1 MELTLQRPRT
11 ISADV
16 AARLERHI
24 AADLAVGDKLPPER
38 ELCTMFGISRAT
50 LREALRAL
58 EDRRLIERRPGRG
71 TVVRPT
77 PDPQLRLSFTPF
89 GDQGPDEFAQAA
101 ELRRMVEPQVAELA
115 ALRAT
120 DLDLAQLDE
129 VLRESHAGLTADESL
144 RLDVEFHRRLAVATG
159 NPLLVGVC
167 EAMNGLVH
175 DVRLRSHWAREGRRN
190 SIEGHQRLYA
200 AIAAHDPAAARAAM
214 DEHLAQVGELIG
226 DLDELLAG
234 EVGGTVAGASQA
246 GPSRPFSGG
255 GTRGT
260 QPAAP
265 PPTDQPTAG
274 QETR

>member
-24 AADLAVGDKLPPER
+24 ADDLAVGDKLPPER
-38 ELCTMFGISRAT
+38 ELCTMFGVSRAT

-71 TVVRPT
+71 TVVRPA

-89 GDQGPDEFAQAA
+89 GDQEPDDFAQAA

-200 AIAAHDPAAARAAM
+200 AVAAGDPLAARSAM
-214 DEHLAQVGELIG
+214 LQHLEQVGDLIDG
-226 DLDELLAG
+226 LDELLRT
-234 EVGGTVAGASQA
+234 EGG
-246 GPSRPFSGG
+246 R
-255 GTRGT
+255 
-260 QPAAP
+260 
-265 PPTDQPTAG
+265 
-274 QETR
+274 